1 MKLSPLFESLVFIEH
16 KKKVE
21 IADLANLIP
30 VKSIKGVIGKMEALG
45 LIKKDEEG
53 YIKLS
58 VKGHHYLNDI
68 LFNLHKPISKWNGF
82 WTIVSFSIP
91 EKDRSKRDRLRR
103 FLESIG
109 MKTLFNSIWISP
121 LDLRADIYEYIKL
134 NNLKNKVLIARSNS
148 ISGIDIKAI
157 LSLWNFDVHRA
168 LLDDFIS
175 NASAPIPKKVDP
187 LLEVKRRIFSF
198 ALILQKQP
206 KVPMEIF
213 PKDWPYLR
221 AKMAYK
227 KLRSRIP

>member
-16 KKKVE
+16 RKKVE
-21 IADLANLIP
+21 IADLASLIP
-30 VKSIKGVIGKMEALG
+30 VKSIKGVIGKMEAMG
-45 LIKKDEEG
+45 LIKKGDDG
-53 YIKLS
+53 CIKLS

-68 LFNLHKPISKWNGF
+68 LSNLHKPISKWDGF

-103 FLESIG
+103 FLESLG

-121 LDLRADIYEYIKL
+121 LDLSANIYEYIKL
-134 NNLKNKVLIARSNS
+134 NNLKNKVLVIRSNN
-148 ISGIDIKAI
+148 IIGVDIETI
-157 LSLWNFDVHRA
+157 LELWNFDVHRA
-168 LLDDFIS
+168 LLDDFIV
-175 NASAPIPKKVDP
+175 NASAPIPKGADP
-187 LLEVKRRIFSF
+187 LLEVKRRIFLF

-213 PKDWPYLR
+213 PRDWPYLR

-227 KLRSRIP
+227 KLRSKIL